1 MHWINNY
8 SFLLMEVLLA
18 HQGPYC
24 SLLSALSPY
33 CSPLGISPTSND
45 FPFIPAV
52 GSEYY
57 STDSQTGDWCRFLLL
72 RLLKSAK
79 EHIINCLDATLL
91 LFIRRMKTDTIK
103 SEMCSVQHC

>member
-57 STDSQTGDWCRFLLL
+57 STDSQTGL
-72 RLLKSAK
+72 
-79 EHIINCLDATLL
+79 
-91 LFIRRMKTDTIK
+91 
-103 SEMCSVQHC
+103 VQVFAAETTQICKRAHN

>member
-33 CSPLGISPTSND
+33 CCSAVDKFHALHWASPPLLMISPS
-45 FPFIPAV
+45 
-52 GSEYY
+52 
-57 STDSQTGDWCRFLLL
+57 FLLWGQ
-72 RLLKSAK
+72 S
-79 EHIINCLDATLL
+79 T
-91 LFIRRMKTDTIK
+91 T
-103 SEMCSVQHC
+103 VQIHRQGTGAGFCC